1 MNFKKT
7 VSMLMAGILTLSA
20 MSVSASA
27 ASLGQSDL
35 TPIVAAEQPGV
46 TDKTP
51 RQLNIH
57 MGDDASTSVNIT
69 YTTAADCESVITV
82 KKQGSADAPL
92 TFQGTSDFGQANKC
106 FHAIAITGL
115 EPGTTYE
122 YTVGEG
128 SDTKIGKFKTAP
140 EKGSTDTFKFAYIA
154 DTQVS
159 NASNAKAL
167 GATLAEVNKIEGL
180 DFVYLAGDTTDTA
193 TNENQWEWL
202 FNNDGAFPTGGE
214 DMFSNNTVAVVQGN
228 HDNNT
233 LNRHINAPAQA
244 GNIVYS
250 FDYGPAKFIMLNL
263 EAAKNDSDAR
273 AKQEELLRAQVAE
286 AKSNGQWTL
295 VGFHKS
301 LYTGAS
307 HITDSDVTAARKF
320 WGPIF
325 AELDVD
331 VVMQG
336 HDHVY
341 SRGFVNADGT
351 KADRVVD
358 ENGKV
363 KNPENAPLYMVG
375 GHAGGLKWYS
385 KKNYTVSAGDP
396 LTAGYAFLDVNS
408 TDGKDGKAGSDVLQ
422 EQVIVEIEMSNDSFT
437 LNTYMFKYDT
447 NTDTITTPKYLYDTL
462 TVTRDVMEADLT
474 GSEEVVLENGDT
486 AAYNISVSNFKNT
499 NVFQAEVTYDA
510 NVLEFV
516 SAESKLDG
524 TIFTRSNESEGKVSL
539 LIGTNKLI
547 TSTDPT
553 NIITFNFKVK
563 ETASVSD
570 TVVNLSKIS
579 TAQARID
586 EATGEVN
593 DASVVNPN
601 AGERSVVTGIYSYKI
616 ASDINRDGIVNLAD
630 LSIALANY
638 QSTVKPSCD
647 IDRSGVVDTADFII
661 IADYMAA

>member
-1 MNFKKT
+1 M
-7 VSMLMAGILTLSA
+7 
-20 MSVSASA
+20 
-27 ASLGQSDL
+27 
-35 TPIVAAEQPGV
+35 
-46 TDKTP
+46 
-51 RQLNIH
+51 
-57 MGDDASTSVNIT
+57 
-69 YTTAADCESVITV
+69 
-82 KKQGSADAPL
+82 
-92 TFQGTSDFGQANKC
+92 
-106 FHAIAITGL
+106 
-115 EPGTTYE
+115 
-122 YTVGEG
+122 
-128 SDTKIGKFKTAP
+128 
-140 EKGSTDTFKFAYIA
+140 
-154 DTQVS
+154 
-159 NASNAKAL
+159 
-167 GATLAEVNKIEGL
+167 
-180 DFVYLAGDTTDTA
+180 
-193 TNENQWEWL
+193 
-202 FNNDGAFPTGGE
+202 
-214 DMFSNNTVAVVQGN
+214 
-228 HDNNT
+228 
-233 LNRHINAPAQA
+233 
-244 GNIVYS
+244 
-250 FDYGPAKFIMLNL
+250 
-263 EAAKNDSDAR
+263 
-273 AKQEELLRAQVAE
+273 
-286 AKSNGQWTL
+286 
-295 VGFHKS
+295 
-301 LYTGAS
+301 
-307 HITDSDVTAARKF
+307 
-320 WGPIF
+320 
-325 AELDVD
+325 
-331 VVMQG
+331 
-336 HDHVY
+336 Y